1 MDKWYVNVLLWCAIA
16 LGWAGFGPLS
26 MDKNAQNVINNLSF
40 AHMLDFQSSVIATAE
55 GPQRLPILCI
65 SSQTS

>member
-40 AHMLDFQSSVIATAE
+40 AHMLDF
-55 GPQRLPILCI
+55 
-65 SSQTS
+65 